1 MPEPSA
7 FDAAWR
13 VVKEEGSAYDI
24 VPFESLK
31 PTSRMSRTDRMAQP
45 SDPYMVHDD
54 GRMPVREGTP
64 RDPRDAI
71 RRLHD
76 KVRRNPTTK
85 YARTD
90 RMEQPSDDNNP
101 TE

>member
-1 MPEPSA
+1 MTEPSA

-13 VVKEEGSAYDI
+13 VVKEDGAYDV
-24 VPFESLK
+24 VPYRKLK
-31 PTSRMSRTDRMAQP
+31 PSTPYSRTDRMAQP

-90 RMEQPSDDNNP
+90 RMEQPSDDDP